1 LGALEVHTSSLLN
14 QLVVERLIHMLY
26 MTTQTLNLVEKLVNV
41 MHLTAK
47 LEALVAFRH
56 TTKGIIME
64 FPVLH

>member
-1 LGALEVHTSSLLN
+1 
-14 QLVVERLIHMLY
+14 

-64 FPVLH
+64 FPVPH